1 MTHSLVYKIARALL
15 DLPFTLHRP
24 RRPHIVMTLLVK
36 NEEQMLAQQIEFHH
50 ALGVDHFI
58 VTDNNSTDG
67 TPDIIRRYQE
77 KGWVVDV
84 IEEHATDYEQKTWVD
99 RMVELA
105 RAKHHADWII
115 NADAD
120 EFWLPAFGSFPELLK
135 DTRANV
141 LAGELHSVLPEESKP
156 WQEWTQLVR
165 YVDDYEAYGL
175 SRFSIFERQNK
186 KVLHRSRGYL
196 QISMGNHKVSM
207 LPHIEHRADITIFH
221 FNVRGRE
228 QFMQKMINGGKQLEQ
243 HKGRHGGRH
252 WRYFYKLYKE
262 GKLAEEYD
270 RVVGTHVRDRLL
282 SEGYIY
288 EDTRLRD
295 FLEKLNAKE
304 R

>member
-84 IEEHATDYEQKTWVD
+84 IEEHATDYEQKAWVD

-120 EFWLPAFGSFPELLK
+120 EFWLPACGSFPELLQA
-135 DTRANV
+135 THANV

>member
-84 IEEHATDYEQKTWVD
+84 IEEHATDYEQKAWVD

-120 EFWLPAFGSFPELLK
+120 EFWLPACGSFPELLK

-141 LAGELHSVLPEESKP
+141 LAGELHSVLPEESKL

>member
-84 IEEHATDYEQKTWVD
+84 IEEHATDYEQKAWVD

-120 EFWLPAFGSFPELLK
+120 EFWLPACGSFPELLK

-228 QFMQKMINGGKQLEQ
+228 QFMQKMINGGQQLEQ

>member
-84 IEEHATDYEQKTWVD
+84 IEEHATDYEQKAWVD

-120 EFWLPAFGSFPELLK
+120 EFWLPACGSFPELLK

>member
-77 KGWVVDV
+77 KGWIVDV
-84 IEEHATDYEQKTWVD
+84 IEEHATDYEQKAWVD

-120 EFWLPAFGSFPELLK
+120 EFWLPACGSFPELLK
-135 DTRANV
+135 ATRANV

-207 LPHIEHRADITIFH
+207 LPHIESRADITIFH

-295 FLEKLNAKE
+295 SLEQLNAKE

>member
-67 TPDIIRRYQE
+67 TPDIIRRYQD
-77 KGWVVDV
+77 KGWIVDV
-84 IEEHATDYEQKTWVD
+84 IEEHATDYEQKAWVD

-120 EFWLPAFGSFPELLK
+120 EFWLPACGSFPELLK

>member
-77 KGWVVDV
+77 KGWIVDV
-84 IEEHATDYEQKTWVD
+84 IEEHATDYEQKAWVD

-120 EFWLPAFGSFPELLK
+120 EFWLPACGSCPELLK

>member
-15 DLPFTLHRP
+15 DLPFTLRRT

-84 IEEHATDYEQKTWVD
+84 IEEHATDYEQKAWVD

-120 EFWLPAFGSFPELLK
+120 EFWLPACGSFPELLQA
-135 DTRANV
+135 THANV

-228 QFMQKMINGGKQLEQ
+228 QFMQKMINGGQQLEQ

>member
-15 DLPFTLHRP
+15 DLPFTLHRS

-67 TPDIIRRYQE
+67 TPDIIRRYQD

-84 IEEHATDYEQKTWVD
+84 IEEHATDYEQKAWVD

-120 EFWLPAFGSFPELLK
+120 EFWLPACGSFPELLK

-165 YVDDYEAYGL
+165 YVDDYDAYGL

-207 LPHIEHRADITIFH
+207 LPHIECRADITTFH

>member
-84 IEEHATDYEQKTWVD
+84 IEEHATDYEQKAWVD

-120 EFWLPAFGSFPELLK
+120 EFWLPACGSFPELLQA
-135 DTRANV
+135 THANV

-228 QFMQKMINGGKQLEQ
+228 QFMQKMINGGQQLEQ

>member
-1 MTHSLVYKIARALL
+1 MTHSLIYKIVRALL
-15 DLPFTLHRP
+15 DLPFTLRRT

-36 NEEQMLAQQIEFHH
+36 NEEEMLAQQIEFHH

-58 VTDNNSTDG
+58 VTDNNSTDS
-67 TPDIIRRYQE
+67 TPDIIRHYQE
-77 KGWVVDV
+77 KGWIVDV
-84 IEEHATDYEQKTWVD
+84 IEEHATDYEQKAWVD

-105 RAKHHADWII
+105 RTKHRADWII

-120 EFWLPAFGSFPELLK
+120 EFWLPACGSFPELLK
-135 DTRANV
+135 STRANV
-141 LAGELHSVLPEESKP
+141 LAGELHSVLPEEGKP
-156 WQEWTQLVR
+156 WQEWTKLVR
-165 YVDDYEAYGL
+165 YVDDFEAYGL
-175 SRFSIFERQNK
+175 SRFSMFERQNK

-207 LPHIEHRADITIFH
+207 LPHIERRAEITIFH

>member
-1 MTHSLVYKIARALL
+1 
-15 DLPFTLHRP
+15 
-24 RRPHIVMTLLVK
+24 
-36 NEEQMLAQQIEFHH
+36 MLFRSRGWQDYA
-50 ALGVDHFI
+50 
-58 VTDNNSTDG
+58 
-67 TPDIIRRYQE
+67 
-77 KGWVVDV
+77 KG
-84 IEEHATDYEQKTWVD
+84 A
-99 RMVELA
+99 A
-105 RAKHHADWII
+105 C
-115 NADAD
+115 
-120 EFWLPAFGSFPELLK
+120 GSFPELLK
-135 DTRANV
+135 DTCANV

-207 LPHIEHRADITIFH
+207 LPHIERRADITIFH

-295 FLEKLNAKE
+295 SLEQLNAKE

>member
-84 IEEHATDYEQKTWVD
+84 IEEHATDYEQKAWVD

-120 EFWLPAFGSFPELLK
+120 EFWLPACGSFSELLRA
-135 DTRANV
+135 TRANV

>member
-84 IEEHATDYEQKTWVD
+84 IEEHATDYEQKAWVD

-120 EFWLPAFGSFPELLK
+120 EFWLPACGSFPELLK

-207 LPHIEHRADITIFH
+207 LPHIERRADITIFH

-288 EDTRLRD
+288 EDTRLCD

>member
-84 IEEHATDYEQKTWVD
+84 IEEHATDYEQKAWVD

-115 NADAD
+115 TADAD
-120 EFWLPAFGSFPELLK
+120 EFWLPACGSFPELLK

-141 LAGELHSVLPEESKP
+141 LAGELHSVLPEESKL

>member
-15 DLPFTLHRP
+15 DLPFTLHRS

-67 TPDIIRRYQE
+67 TPDIIRRYQD

-84 IEEHATDYEQKTWVD
+84 IEEHATDYEQKAWVD

-120 EFWLPAFGSFPELLK
+120 EFWLPACGSFPELLQA
-135 DTRANV
+135 THANV

-196 QISMGNHKVSM
+196 QISRGNHKVSM
-207 LPHIEHRADITIFH
+207 LPHIERRADITIFH

>member
-15 DLPFTLHRP
+15 DLPFTLHRS

-84 IEEHATDYEQKTWVD
+84 IEEHATDYEQKAWVD

-120 EFWLPAFGSFPELLK
+120 EFWLPACGSFPELLQA
-135 DTRANV
+135 THANV

-207 LPHIEHRADITIFH
+207 LPHIERRADITIFH

-243 HKGRHGGRH
+243 PKG
-252 WRYFYKLYKE
+252 
-262 GKLAEEYD
+262 
-270 RVVGTHVRDRLL
+270 
-282 SEGYIY
+282 
-288 EDTRLRD
+288 
-295 FLEKLNAKE
+295 
-304 R
+304 

>member
-67 TPDIIRRYQE
+67 TPDIIRRYQD

-84 IEEHATDYEQKTWVD
+84 IEEHATDYEQKAWVD

-120 EFWLPAFGSFPELLK
+120 EFWLPACGSFPELLK
-135 DTRANV
+135 ATRANV
-141 LAGELHSVLPEESKP
+141 WAGELPSVPPEKSKP

-228 QFMQKMINGGKQLEQ
+228 QFMQKMINGGQQLEQ

>member
-84 IEEHATDYEQKTWVD
+84 IEEHATDYEQKAWVD

-120 EFWLPAFGSFPELLK
+120 EFWLPACGSFPELLK

-141 LAGELHSVLPEESKP
+141 LAGELHSVLPEESKL

-207 LPHIEHRADITIFH
+207 LPHIESRADITIFH

>member
-67 TPDIIRRYQE
+67 TPDIIRRYQD

-84 IEEHATDYEQKTWVD
+84 IEEHATDYEQKAWVD

-120 EFWLPAFGSFPELLK
+120 EFWLPACGSFPELLK
-135 DTRANV
+135 ATRANV

>member
-67 TPDIIRRYQE
+67 TPDIIRRYQD

-84 IEEHATDYEQKTWVD
+84 IEEHATDYEQKAWVD

-120 EFWLPAFGSFPELLK
+120 EFWLPACGSFPELLK
-135 DTRANV
+135 ATRANV

-228 QFMQKMINGGKQLEQ
+228 QFMQKMINGGQQLEQ

>member
-1 MTHSLVYKIARALL
+1 MTHSLIYKIVRALL
-15 DLPFTLHRP
+15 DLPFTLRRT

-58 VTDNNSTDG
+58 VTDNNSTDS
-67 TPDIIRRYQE
+67 TPDIIRHYQE
-77 KGWVVDV
+77 KGWIVDV
-84 IEEHATDYEQKTWVD
+84 IEEHATDYEQKAWVD

-105 RAKHHADWII
+105 RTKHRADWII

-120 EFWLPAFGSFPELLK
+120 EFWLPACGSFPELLK
-135 DTRANV
+135 STRANV
-141 LAGELHSVLPEESKP
+141 LAGELHSVLPEEGKP
-156 WQEWTQLVR
+156 WQEWTKLVR
-165 YVDDYEAYGL
+165 YVDDFEAYGL
-175 SRFSIFERQNK
+175 SRFSMFERQNK

-207 LPHIEHRADITIFH
+207 LPHIERRAEITIFH

>member
-1 MTHSLVYKIARALL
+1 
-15 DLPFTLHRP
+15 
-24 RRPHIVMTLLVK
+24 MTLLVK

-67 TPDIIRRYQE
+67 TPDIIRRYQD

-84 IEEHATDYEQKTWVD
+84 IEEHATDYEQKAWVD

-120 EFWLPAFGSFPELLK
+120 EFWLPACGSFPELLK
-135 DTRANV
+135 ATRANV
-141 LAGELHSVLPEESKP
+141 LAGELHSVLPEEGKP
-156 WQEWTQLVR
+156 WQEWTKLVR
-165 YVDDYEAYGL
+165 YVDDFEAYGL
-175 SRFSIFERQNK
+175 SRFSMFERQNK

-207 LPHIEHRADITIFH
+207 LPHMERRADITIFH

-295 FLEKLNAKE
+295 FLAKL
-304 R
+304 

>member
-15 DLPFTLHRP
+15 DLPFTLRP
-24 RRPHIVMTLLVK
+24 TRRPHIVMTLLVK

-67 TPDIIRRYQE
+67 TPDIIRRYQD

-84 IEEHATDYEQKTWVD
+84 IEEHATDYEQKAWVD

-120 EFWLPAFGSFPELLK
+120 EFWLPACVSFPELLQA
-135 DTRANV
+135 TRANV

>member
-120 EFWLPAFGSFPELLK
+120 EFWLPACGSFPELLK

>member
-1 MTHSLVYKIARALL
+1 MTHSLIYKIVRALL
-15 DLPFTLHRP
+15 DLPFTLRRT

-36 NEEQMLAQQIEFHH
+36 NEEEMLAQQIEFHH
-50 ALGVDHFI
+50 ALGVDHFF
-58 VTDNNSTDG
+58 VTDNNSTDS
-67 TPDIIRRYQE
+67 TPDIIRHYQE
-77 KGWVVDV
+77 KGWIVDV
-84 IEEHATDYEQKTWVD
+84 IEEHATDYEQKAWVD

-105 RAKHHADWII
+105 RTKHRADWII

-120 EFWLPAFGSFPELLK
+120 EFWLPACGSFPELLK
-135 DTRANV
+135 STRANV
-141 LAGELHSVLPEESKP
+141 LAGELHSVLPEEGKP
-156 WQEWTQLVR
+156 WQEWTKLVR
-165 YVDDYEAYGL
+165 YVDDFEAYGL
-175 SRFSIFERQNK
+175 SRFSMFERQNK

-207 LPHIEHRADITIFH
+207 LPHIERRAEITIFH

-295 FLEKLNAKE
+295 FLAKL
-304 R
+304 

>member
-67 TPDIIRRYQE
+67 TPDIIRRYQD
-77 KGWVVDV
+77 KGWIVDV
-84 IEEHATDYEQKTWVD
+84 IEEHATDYEQKAWVD

-120 EFWLPAFGSFPELLK
+120 EFWLPACGSFPELLK
-135 DTRANV
+135 ATRANV

>member
-15 DLPFTLHRP
+15 DLPFTLRCP

-67 TPDIIRRYQE
+67 TPDIIRRYQD

-84 IEEHATDYEQKTWVD
+84 IEEHATDYEQKAWVD

-120 EFWLPAFGSFPELLK
+120 EFWLPACGSFPELLK
-135 DTRANV
+135 ATRANV

>member
-15 DLPFTLHRP
+15 DLPFTLHRS

-77 KGWVVDV
+77 KGWIVDV
-84 IEEHATDYEQKTWVD
+84 IEEHATDYEQKAWVD

-120 EFWLPAFGSFPELLK
+120 EFWLPACGSFPELLK

-228 QFMQKMINGGKQLEQ
+228 QFMQKMINGGQQLEQ

>member
-84 IEEHATDYEQKTWVD
+84 IEEHATDYEQKAWVD

-120 EFWLPAFGSFPELLK
+120 EFWLPACGSFPELLQA
-135 DTRANV
+135 TRANV

-228 QFMQKMINGGKQLEQ
+228 QFMQKMINGGQQLEQ

>member
-1 MTHSLVYKIARALL
+1 MTHSLLYKTARALL
-15 DLPFTLHRP
+15 DLPFTLRRT

-36 NEEQMLAQQIEFHH
+36 NEEEMLARQIEFHH

-67 TPDIIRRYQE
+67 TPDIIRHYRD
-77 KGWVVDV
+77 KGWIVDV
-84 IEEHATDYEQKTWVD
+84 IEEHATDYEQKAWVD

-105 RAKHHADWII
+105 RTKHRADWII

-120 EFWLPAFGSFPELLK
+120 EFWLPACGSFPEMLK
-135 DTRANV
+135 ATRANV
-141 LAGELHSVLPEESKP
+141 LAGELHSVLPEEGKP
-156 WQEWTQLVR
+156 WQEWTNLVR
-165 YVDDYEAYGL
+165 YVDDFEAYGL
-175 SRFSIFERQNK
+175 SRFSMFERQNK

-207 LPHIEHRADITIFH
+207 LPHIERRAEITIFH

-228 QFMQKMINGGKQLEQ
+228 QFMQKMINGGQQLEQ

>member
-1 MTHSLVYKIARALL
+1 MTHSLIYKIVRALL
-15 DLPFTLHRP
+15 DLPFTLRRT

-36 NEEQMLAQQIEFHH
+36 NEEEMLAQQIEFHH

-58 VTDNNSTDG
+58 VTDNNSTDS
-67 TPDIIRRYQE
+67 TPDIIRHYQE
-77 KGWVVDV
+77 KGWIVDV
-84 IEEHATDYEQKTWVD
+84 IEEHATDYEQKAWVD

-105 RAKHHADWII
+105 RTKHRADWII

-120 EFWLPAFGSFPELLK
+120 EFWLPACSSFPELLK
-135 DTRANV
+135 STRANV
-141 LAGELHSVLPEESKP
+141 LAGELHSVLPEEGKP
-156 WQEWTQLVR
+156 WQEWTKLVR
-165 YVDDYEAYGL
+165 YVDDFEAYGL
-175 SRFSIFERQNK
+175 SRFSMFERQNK

-207 LPHIEHRADITIFH
+207 LPHIERRAEITIFH

>member
-15 DLPFTLHRP
+15 DLPFTLHRS

-77 KGWVVDV
+77 KGWIVDV
-84 IEEHATDYEQKTWVD
+84 IEEHATDYEQKAWVD

-120 EFWLPAFGSFPELLK
+120 EFWLPVCGSFPELLK

-228 QFMQKMINGGKQLEQ
+228 QFMQKMINGGQQLEQ

>member
-67 TPDIIRRYQE
+67 TLDIIRRYQD

-84 IEEHATDYEQKTWVD
+84 IEEHATDYEQKAWVD

-120 EFWLPAFGSFPELLK
+120 EFWLPACGSFPELLK

-228 QFMQKMINGGKQLEQ
+228 QFMQKMINGGQQLEQ

>member
-67 TPDIIRRYQE
+67 TPDIIRRYQD

-84 IEEHATDYEQKTWVD
+84 IEEHATDYEQKAWVD

-120 EFWLPAFGSFPELLK
+120 EFWLPACGSFPELLK

-207 LPHIEHRADITIFH
+207 LPHIESRADITIFH

-270 RVVGTHVRDRLL
+270 RVVGTHVRDCLL

-295 FLEKLNAKE
+295 FLEQLNAKE

>member
-84 IEEHATDYEQKTWVD
+84 IEEHATDYEQKAWVD

-120 EFWLPAFGSFPELLK
+120 EFWLPACGSFPELLK

-141 LAGELHSVLPEESKP
+141 LAGELHSVLPEESKL

-228 QFMQKMINGGKQLEQ
+228 QFMQKMINGGQQLEQ

>member
-1 MTHSLVYKIARALL
+1 MTHSIIYKIARALL
-15 DLPFTLHRP
+15 DLPFAL
-24 RRPHIVMTLLVK
+24 RRIRRSRIVMTLLVK
-36 NEEQMLAQQIEFHH
+36 NEEEMLAKHLEFHH
-50 ALGVDHFI
+50 AMGVDQFVI
-58 VTDNNSTDG
+58 TDNNSTDR
-67 TPDIIRRYQE
+67 TPEIIAAYKA
-77 KGWVVDV
+77 KGWVAEV
-84 IEEHATDYEQKTWVD
+84 INEPSTDYSQKAWVD
-99 RMVELA
+99 RMIETA
-105 RAKHHADWII
+105 RTKCGADWII

-120 EFWLPAFGSFPELLK
+120 EFWLPACGSFPELLK
-135 DTRANV
+135 DARANV
-141 LAGELHSVLPEESKP
+141 LAADIRNVLPEEGKP
-156 WQEWTQLVR
+156 WCTWQSLINPVE
-165 YVDDYEAYGL
+165 DYKAYGL
-175 SRFSIFERQNK
+175 SPYSLFNRQTK

-207 LPHIEHRADITIFH
+207 LPHIERRAEITIFH